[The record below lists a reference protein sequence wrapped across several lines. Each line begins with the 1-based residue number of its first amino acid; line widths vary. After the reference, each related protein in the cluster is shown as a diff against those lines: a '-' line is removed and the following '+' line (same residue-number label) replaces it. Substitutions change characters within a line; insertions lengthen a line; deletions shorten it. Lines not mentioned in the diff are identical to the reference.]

1 MNILKLERDRNKLC
15 TDFSNQEKKT
25 EHQQC
30 IISDLKNLQ
39 VSQENNMQE
48 MLKKT
53 NELTQTISTQD
64 GELESMNLKLRES
77 NARFL

>member
-39 VSQENNMQE
+39 VSQENNM
-48 MLKKT
+48 
-53 NELTQTISTQD
+53 
-64 GELESMNLKLRES
+64 
-77 NARFL
+77 